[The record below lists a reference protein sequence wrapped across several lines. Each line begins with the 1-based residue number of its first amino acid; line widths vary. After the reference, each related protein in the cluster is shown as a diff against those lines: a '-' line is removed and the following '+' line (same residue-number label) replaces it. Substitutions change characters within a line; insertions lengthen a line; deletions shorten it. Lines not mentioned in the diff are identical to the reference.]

1 MAKQLL
7 LISHGPFS
15 QALKQST
22 EMIMGPQEGIHTV
35 CLLPEEGPED
45 FEAKLVA
52 TLEQLDDVI
61 VLADLMGGT
70 PCNVAAKLLMQD
82 YSFDLFA
89 GMNMPMVIGFINAS
103 LIGDSIDL
111 KTFGAEN
118 IHKVNEMLTVV
129 DDEDDLI

>member
-35 CLLPEEGPED
+35 SLLPEEGPED

-70 PCNVAAKLLMQD
+70 PCNVAAKLLMQG

-111 KTFGAEN
+111 RAFGAEN

-129 DDEDDLI
+129 DDEED

>member
-35 CLLPEEGPED
+35 SLLPEEGPED
-45 FEAKLVA
+45 FETKLVG

-70 PCNVAAKLLMQD
+70 PCNVAAKLLMQG

-111 KTFGAEN
+111 KAFGAEN

-129 DDEDDLI
+129 DDEED

>member
-7 LISHGPFS
+7 LISHGSFS

-35 CLLPEEGPED
+35 SLLPEEGPED
-45 FEAKLVA
+45 FEAKLVG

-70 PCNVAAKLLMQD
+70 PCNVAAKLLMQG

-111 KTFGAEN
+111 KAFGAEN

-129 DDEDDLI
+129 DDEED

>member
-35 CLLPEEGPED
+35 SLLPEEGPED

-70 PCNVAAKLLMQD
+70 PCNVAAKLLMQG

-111 KTFGAEN
+111 KAFGAEN

-129 DDEDDLI
+129 DDEED